1 MSHCYITQHFHQRGH
16 HPRSQYIEPIPAK
29 QIQWIKYRRKHVRS
43 GKWKR
48 LDPNWIFKENNIGW
62 VSNRDQ
68 LIFKKIPSVVL
79 LLFIRSFIQQK
90 SQRTGKSALKSE
102 TMGIYY
108 MNPTR
113 EHPINKSV
121 IKVFIPPRVQR
132 NLRLGV
138 YFSYTLQLLQIE
150 IIQRN
155 SGVSL

>member
-1 MSHCYITQHFHQRGH
+1 MEELC
-16 HPRSQYIEPIPAK
+16 
-29 QIQWIKYRRKHVRS
+29 VRAS
-43 GKWKR
+43 LTVKR
-48 LDPNWIFKENNIGW
+48 FSNHLLLLSLLFLSVVVFKENNIGW

-138 YFSYTLQLLQIE
+138 YFSYTLQLL
-150 IIQRN
+150 
-155 SGVSL
+155 